1 MTKESLMVTIGNNL
15 RNYRLSRNMTQE
27 KLAELVGVSTSFCAN
42 IERGKKGVSIFILR
56 DFADAL
62 GITANDLLYD
72 GHVDQRIDNIAL
84 LLRNKPDAFLSW
96 IEKIV
101 NLSDEDFQGDSI

>member
-1 MTKESLMVTIGNNL
+1 MGKEELLTTIGKNVKT
-15 RNYRLSRNMTQE
+15 YRHSRKMTQE
-27 KLAELVGVSTSFCAN
+27 QLAELAGVSTSFCAN
-42 IERGKKGVSIFILR
+42 IERGKKGVSICTLC

-62 GITANDLLYD
+62 GVTVNDLLYD
-72 GHVDQRIDNIAL
+72 DNTDQRIDNITV

-101 NLSDEDFQGDSI
+101 SLSDEDFQNRSV

>member
-1 MTKESLMVTIGNNL
+1 MEKEELMTTIGKNV
-15 RNYRLSRNMTQE
+15 RTYRLSLKMTQE
-27 KLAELVGVSTSFCAN
+27 QLAELVGVSTSFCAN
-42 IERGKKGVSIFILR
+42 IERGKKGVSICILC

-62 GITANDLLYD
+62 GVTVNDLLYD
-72 GHVDQRIDNIAL
+72 CNTDQRIDNITV

-101 NLSDEDFQGDSI
+101 RLSDEAYQGRSV